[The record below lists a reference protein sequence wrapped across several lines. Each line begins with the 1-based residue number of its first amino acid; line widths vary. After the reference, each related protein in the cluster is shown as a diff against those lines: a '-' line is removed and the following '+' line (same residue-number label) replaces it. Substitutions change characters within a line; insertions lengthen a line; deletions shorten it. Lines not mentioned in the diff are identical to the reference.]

1 MLYVKNSFTCCGL
14 NPESIPID
22 ITCMKEGRPAESAC
36 DLVRKFW
43 HDTSKLSENPSNL
56 CFTYGWGS
64 IRDGVL
70 LFQYSFLTGV
80 LLTFSWGGVV
90 IKSGAQIELIR

>member
-1 MLYVKNSFTCCGL
+1 MDAT
-14 NPESIPID
+14 
-22 ITCMKEGRPAESAC
+22 EGS
-36 DLVRKFW
+36 
-43 HDTSKLSENPSNL
+43 SL

-90 IKSGAQIELIR
+90 IKSGAQIEPIRYMTWVPYAITIKVSKINSYFQVSLSG

>member
-1 MLYVKNSFTCCGL
+1 MDAT
-14 NPESIPID
+14 
-22 ITCMKEGRPAESAC
+22 EGS
-36 DLVRKFW
+36 
-43 HDTSKLSENPSNL
+43 SL

-90 IKSGAQIELIR
+90 IKSGAQIEPIRYILVTDFSVRRGVVMFVFTFSTQKMLSEPKIENIPFVSNIRRRR

>member
-1 MLYVKNSFTCCGL
+1 MDAT
-14 NPESIPID
+14 
-22 ITCMKEGRPAESAC
+22 EGS
-36 DLVRKFW
+36 
-43 HDTSKLSENPSNL
+43 SL

-90 IKSGAQIELIR
+90 IKSGALMAPIRYVSLVRFTYPLQTDSLFSLFHTVAEQSQNVQHKTEKKGTLTTKEL

>member
-1 MLYVKNSFTCCGL
+1 M
-14 NPESIPID
+14 PAISILSLIGRGFMVCD
-22 ITCMKEGRPAESAC
+22 NLIITFSCLKATEGS
-36 DLVRKFW
+36 
-43 HDTSKLSENPSNL
+43 SL

-90 IKSGAQIELIR
+90 IESGAQIEPIRYFIRLSTQ